1 MIEIGLGQYP
11 YPPETYSNV
20 FAQLTAIV
28 NGDPPELPEEKYS
41 EIARD
46 WVSLCLKKDPDR
58 RASYT
63 QLLVSFVSVFPHLSV
78 GFKDTDGSSSDN
90 LFFII

>member
-1 MIEIGLGQYP
+1 MIEIGIGQYP

-28 NGDPPELPEEKYS
+28 NGDPPELPEDQYS
-41 EIARD
+41 EVARD

-63 QLLVSFVSVFPHLSV
+63 QLLVGFDSVFFHL
-78 GFKDTDGSSSDN
+78 
-90 LFFII
+90 FIGLILNRYLIGPSLPET